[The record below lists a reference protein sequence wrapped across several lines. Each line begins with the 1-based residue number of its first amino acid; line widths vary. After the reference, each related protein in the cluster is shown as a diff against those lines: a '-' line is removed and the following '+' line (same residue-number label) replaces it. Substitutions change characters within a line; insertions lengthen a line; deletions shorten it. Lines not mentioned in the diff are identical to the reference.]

1 MNGNYN
7 LKIMTEIRIIIE
19 IKETEIEETDLE
31 IHNSMVEIGQLKII
45 DKDTKVKN
53 IIMIDNKLISIILE
67 TITEIENNQEEDQM
81 KEIIEMIT
89 DHIIIITMEDT
100 EEMTINLTLIEITI
114 ITIIAIT
121 KEEIMTPEVEITHV
135 LEVKV
140 SQETSLLDK
149 ENKESLMKLTLNGLK
164 LVN

>member
-149 ENKESLMKLTLNGLK
+149 ENKESLMKLTLNGPK

>member
-100 EEMTINLTLIEITI
+100 EEMTINLTLKEITI

-135 LEVKV
+135 PEVKV
-140 SQETSLLDK
+140 SQETRLLDK